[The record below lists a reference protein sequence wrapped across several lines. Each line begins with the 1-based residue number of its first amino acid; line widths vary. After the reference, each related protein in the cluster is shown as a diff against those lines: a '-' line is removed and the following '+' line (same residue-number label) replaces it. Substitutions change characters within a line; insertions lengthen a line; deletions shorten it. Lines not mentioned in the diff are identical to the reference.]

1 MPRIGR
7 LSCFILLLLLLIS
20 LAACSRPYRFIGTPY
35 DAPQPAAEISGTNWD
50 NSPFR
55 LSEQR
60 GKVALVFFGYTFCP
74 DVCPTTLGEMRVM
87 AEALSDKAK
96 DVAVVFVSVDP
107 ERDTPEQL
115 ARYVP
120 VFGSTFY
127 GIYIPPDKLE
137 PIKKAYGVI
146 AEKKYYDQNDSA
158 AGYSVDHTARV
169 FVVDKAGNLRLSFSY
184 GMPADDMR
192 LDVEHLLK
200 E

>member
-1 MPRIGR
+1 MRRTGR
-7 LSCFILLLLLLIS
+7 LLDVVFLLLLLVS
-20 LAACSRPYRFIGTPY
+20 LAGCSRPYRFIGTPY
-35 DAPQPAAEISGTNWD
+35 DAPQPAAEISGVNWD
-50 NSPFR
+50 NTPFR

-60 GKVALVFFGYTFCP
+60 GRVALVFFGYTFCP

-87 AEALSDKAK
+87 AEALGDKAK

-120 VFGSTFY
+120 VFSSSFY
-127 GIYIPPDKLE
+127 GIHIPPDQLE

-146 AEKKYYDQNDSA
+146 AEKRYYDANDSA

-169 FVVDKAGNLRLSFSY
+169 FVVDKAGNLRMSFSY
-184 GMPADDMR
+184 GTPADDMR
-192 LDVEHLLK
+192 SDVEHLLK

>member
-1 MPRIGR
+1 MRKIRR
-7 LSCFILLLLLLIS
+7 LSYLVLPLLLLLLTG
-20 LAACSRPYRFIGTPY
+20 CSRPYRFIGTPY

-50 NSPFR
+50 NTPFR

-60 GKVALVFFGYTFCP
+60 GKVALIFFGYTFCP
-74 DVCPTTLGEMRVM
+74 DVCPTTLAEMRVLTQGLGDR
-87 AEALSDKAK
+87 AQ

-115 ARYVP
+115 AQYVP
-120 VFGSTFY
+120 AFSSQFY
-127 GIYIPPDKLE
+127 GIYIPPDALE
-137 PIKKAYGVI
+137 PVKKAYGVI
-146 AEKKYYDQNDSA
+146 AEKSYYDKEDSA

-184 GMPADDMR
+184 GTPADDMR
-192 LDVEHLLK
+192 SDVEHLLQ